1 MNDFKQVNVRS
12 ETHEAIRAL
21 AFETNL
27 SMAEVVSLAID
38 GQTSRKIL
46 DKKVLRDKFEA
57 EFSGE
62 GTA

>member
-1 MNDFKQVNVRS
+1 MSDFRQINVRG
-12 ETHEAIRAL
+12 EVHEAIRAL
-21 AFETNL
+21 AFECNI

-46 DKKVLRDKFEA
+46 DKKVLRDRYEA
-57 EFSGE
+57 EFTGE